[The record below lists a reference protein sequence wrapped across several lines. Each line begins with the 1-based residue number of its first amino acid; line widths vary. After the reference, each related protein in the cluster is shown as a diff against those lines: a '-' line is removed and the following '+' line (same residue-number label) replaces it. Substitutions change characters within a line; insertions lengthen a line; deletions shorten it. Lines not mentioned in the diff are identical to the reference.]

1 MNGARASARYCAWA
15 ISIEIYTW
23 NRMEKIYH
31 VKAFSNVA
39 RHYIVLAKMSVITQN
54 ITYPHCDGNLK
65 LALPQLETNEVSFRK
80 LWASANPFI
89 IKKKIKAYA
98 LTFIGYWFIL
108 LCLVLDCLPR
118 LKKNKSSQSIIIFK
132 YQQTKMAHWIYKAT
146 VIIGGRYLNSNT
158 FWIFFA
164 EMIGW
169 QFE

>member
-108 LCLVLDCLPR
+108 LCLVLNCLPR
-118 LKKNKSSQSIIIFK
+118 LKKIKHHNRLSSLSISRQKWHIGYTKRQLSSGDDIWT
-132 YQQTKMAHWIYKAT
+132 QTLSEYFLPRW
-146 VIIGGRYLNSNT
+146 
-158 FWIFFA
+158 
-164 EMIGW
+164 
-169 QFE
+169 